1 MFSSFGLQQLV
12 NFPTRV
18 APNGRL
24 SCLDLLATNRPLS
37 VRSVDDAAPLAASD
51 HLQVITTLAYNIAT
65 ANTSYNCS
73 QTPTPPR
80 HAFRKVTPSTWSIIN
95 SALFACDWHLLFT
108 STTVDEAVEKFTT
121 VLDDVLSFYVP
132 QYGARPATPKHGSHQ
147 PRQSSR
153 NPKIPWLDKDLQG
166 AIKLKYD
173 YYSLSKKYSTYANI
187 SLYKKQRNLVKSL
200 SRSKYR
206 AYLRSLT
213 TTLSHPSSRPNLYTF
228 VRTQRTT
235 STRQDIPPLLASNGS
250 MVTDPKSIAN
260 TLNTQFTSAGIPDDH
275 SSPIPPLQR
284 SATVS
289 SDLRSIHTTTSSVRS
304 YLKRLKSNKSPG
316 PDALPN
322 EVLKVLAPSLAYPL
336 CLIFNLS
343 YSSGVFPD
351 RWKIAKVTPIY
362 KCKGS
367 RSQASNYRPISLLC
381 SLSKVCEK
389 VFYDQ
394 LYCHISPCLSPSQS
408 GFRRNDSTSDQLAR
422 LVQDIAT
429 LRDARH
435 HIALCFFDLAKAF
448 DTVWH
453 RGLLAKLHIV
463 FGVSGPALSWLESYL
478 SSRSQFVSALSINSD
493 PLPVSSGVPQGSIL
507 GPLLF
512 VAYVNDLPSID
523 PGVSLFADDTTLLSA
538 SSSSAALVPRV
549 SAQICSVLR
558 WMQTWRLRPNL
569 TKTEIMFL
577 PPISSMSLLHHPD
590 FPEPIKVVS
599 NHKHLGI
606 MLDDRL
612 SWSFHIH
619 ALCSRSSSALG
630 VIRPHCFHLPFKCK
644 ILFYKLYILPLF
656 MYAAVSWCGLSSVL
670 AEHLEIHHRKLLRIL
685 FSLPPL
691 YPSASL
697 YVLANACPL
706 STHRQKLICTFAHK
720 FKLALHPPHLNVYN
734 WFRITDGS
742 QTRCSVA
749 LPLAKTSSLVRSPLF
764 VAYSAWLALPA
775 TTRSASTLDTFKS
788 AH

>member
-1 MFSSFGLQQLV
+1 M
-12 NFPTRV
+12 
-18 APNGRL
+18 
-24 SCLDLLATNRPLS
+24 
-37 VRSVDDAAPLAASD
+37 
-51 HLQVITTLAYNIAT
+51 
-65 ANTSYNCS
+65 
-73 QTPTPPR
+73 
-80 HAFRKVTPSTWSIIN
+80 IN

-108 STTVDEAVEKFTT
+108 ATTVDEAVEKFTT

-132 QYGARPATPKHGSHQ
+132 QYGARPATPKHGSHH

-200 SRSKYR
+200 SRSKYW

-284 SATVS
+284 SVTVS

-322 EVLKVLAPSLAYPL
+322 EVLKFLAPSLAYPL

-523 PGVSLFADDTTLLSA
+523 PGKKGFAPHTGARAIPPTLLDTWLTHDCHPEHTRCPSNLRLGKPARKHHSLLNTQCFGEAVGSKPFLTNYRRSRNHYLDPGVSLFADDTTLLSA

-612 SWSFHIH
+612 SWSFHID

-670 AEHLEIHHRKLLRIL
+670 AERLEIHHRKLLRIL

-691 YPSASL
+691 YSSASL

-775 TTRSASTLDTFKS
+775 TTRNASTLDAFKS